1 MMKSRLLLITGVL
14 IGLLF
19 LAACQSGNNPVE
31 DEEYPAPLIEEIA
44 TATAR
49 PTVLPGQA
57 MYPEIENNTNINWF
71 QAEAMILNGE
81 VAKVVLL
88 QDLNFQLMLKDGR
101 LLNSIQ
107 PGADSIP
114 QTIEACGDLCSA
126 TEVVQE

>member
-1 MMKSRLLLITGVL
+1 MMKSRLLMIGIL
-14 IGLLF
+14 IGLLL
-19 LAACQSGNNPVE
+19 LAACQSGNNPADGDV
-31 DEEYPAPLIEEIA
+31 YPAPLIEEIA

-57 MYPEIENNTNINWF
+57 MYPEIENNTNINWY

-107 PGADSIP
+107 PGADSIS
-114 QTIEACGDLCSA
+114 QTIEACGELCNA

>member
-1 MMKSRLLLITGVL
+1 MMKSRLFLTGVL
-14 IGLLF
+14 IGLLL
-19 LAACQSGNNPVE
+19 LAACQSGGDSTPG
-31 DEEYPAPLIEEIA
+31 EEYPAPLIEEIA
-44 TATAR
+44 TETPR

-57 MYPEIENNTNINWF
+57 MYPEIESNTPINWF

-114 QTIEACGDLCSA
+114 QTIEACGELCSA